1 MSGDGKKKG
10 NVAQRVWDMALPLA
24 QELGLT
30 LWDVQFV
37 KEGADWYLRL
47 FIDKEGGVT
56 IDDCVDMTHAIN
68 PVLDKEDP
76 IPQEYLL
83 EVSSPGIDRKLTRPG
98 TSRPMWESRC
108 GQSSSGPW
116 RTGSGSCAAFCCG
129 QRTAASLRCSWTK
142 RPASPWSGRSAL
154 PSPRRTRNWKRNH
167 RNKKKGSD
175 PEKWRRR
182 KNRRSRATRSCP
194 GVEPAGERE
203 RHPRGFHGG

>member
-98 TSRPMWESRC
+98 HFAAYVGKPVRAKLIRPLE
-108 GQSSSGPW
+108 
-116 RTGSGSCAAFCCG
+116 
-129 QRTAASLRCSWTK
+129 
-142 RPASPWSGRSAL
+142 
-154 PSPRRTRNWKRNH
+154 N
-167 RNKKKGSD
+167 
-175 PEKWRRR
+175 
-182 KNRRSRATRSCP
+182 
-194 GVEPAGERE
+194 GERE
-203 RHPRGFHGG
+203 LCGILLRAEDSGQLEVQLDEETSVTLERKECASVTAADQELEA